1 MAAITA
7 APGEV
12 LEQHCRAGPSAD
24 QTPGPPWTWLREILD
39 GTTNI
44 GGYEAMAMIG
54 KGRIR
59 RISGGDIEAQA
70 VFIAELFKTT
80 A

>member
-1 MAAITA
+1 
-7 APGEV
+7 
-12 LEQHCRAGPSAD
+12 
-24 QTPGPPWTWLREILD
+24 
-39 GTTNI
+39 
-44 GGYEAMAMIG
+44 MAMIRKRQIG
-54 KGRIR
+54 